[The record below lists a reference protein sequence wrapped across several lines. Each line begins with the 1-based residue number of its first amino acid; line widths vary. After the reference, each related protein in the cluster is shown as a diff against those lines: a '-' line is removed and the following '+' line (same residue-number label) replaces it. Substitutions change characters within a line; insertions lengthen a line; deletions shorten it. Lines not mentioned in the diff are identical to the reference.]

1 MTDAKY
7 YTELA
12 DQDLDG
18 ALREETAD
26 GEARRLAA
34 ARVHAAQANAEA
46 IEHLA
51 QAIERL
57 ADVVTTAAG
66 PVP

>member
-1 MTDAKY
+1 M
-7 YTELA
+7 
-12 DQDLDG
+12 
-18 ALREETAD
+18 REEPAA
-26 GEARRLAA
+26 GEARRLTA

-57 ADVVTTAAG
+57 ADVVTIAAG
-66 PVP
+66 RVS